1 MTSPSP
7 IGFREMAAA
16 LRDKSIVIFD
26 HRVLFVEGWVTFVS
40 AAAVVTHA
48 VRLPP
53 VMKEILW
60 FLGLGG
66 RGRERPG

>member
-1 MTSPSP
+1 M
-7 IGFREMAAA
+7 
-16 LRDKSIVIFD
+16 
-26 HRVLFVEGWVTFVS
+26 EGWVTFVS

-66 RGRERPG
+66 RGRDRPGYEGKPRTLWRDIWDQERSERLGWWWRLK